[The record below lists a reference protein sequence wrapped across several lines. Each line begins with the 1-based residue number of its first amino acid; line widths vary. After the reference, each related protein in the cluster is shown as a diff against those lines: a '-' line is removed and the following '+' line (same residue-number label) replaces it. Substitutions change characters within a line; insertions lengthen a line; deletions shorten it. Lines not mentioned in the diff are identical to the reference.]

1 MTDGFKQ
8 MTFSTRSTC
17 NPSGRPC
24 GQSSATCLSKL
35 LMCFFL
41 ELSRF
46 PIPRFV
52 LFLSCTKI
60 AWMQMVME
68 PSQNRSF
75 RSLGSALFL
84 PLQVS
89 FLPALIGRSTY
100 HLSSRR
106 CLHRK
111 LLLSGHFWRRRPAH
125 FVPVASIFDMK
136 IVKGDSQF
144 SSRQWMTSITI
155 WTWTIQRI
163 FPAMR
168 CCLGA
173 NVETI
178 SWIGL
183 LTLSIRKSTKFG

>member
-1 MTDGFKQ
+1 

-17 NPSGRPC
+17 NPSGRLC

-35 LMCFFL
+35 LMCFFWK
-41 ELSRF
+41 SPDFRF
-46 PIPRFV
+46 RDSLCFW
-52 LFLSCTKI
+52 SCTKI

-75 RSLGSALFL
+75 RSLGSALIL

-89 FLPALIGRSTY
+89 LTCALCRSTY

-111 LLLSGHFWRRRPAH
+111 LLLSGHFLRRRPAH
-125 FVPVASIFDMK
+125 FVPVASRFDMK